1 MTLLRLVSRRRVG
14 ALAFTVALVYAA
26 GSLQAQVP
34 ATAGAP
40 ASQPSGVTVPLP
52 GADPQLDARVKSVSS
67 RLRCPVCQGESI
79 QDSPAELA
87 GQMKQLVREQLASG
101 QSEQQ
106 VMDYFTAKYGQ
117 WILLEPKAEGINLLV
132 FGLPIVF
139 LLLGGVGIVMALKKW
154 TRPHGVTADG
164 ARPLPADETVP

>member
-1 MTLLRLVSRRRVG
+1 MTLRWLVSRRLVG
-14 ALAFTVALVYAA
+14 ALMFFVALVCAA
-26 GSLQAQVP
+26 GSVRAQMP
-34 ATAGAP
+34 AGAGAP
-40 ASQPSGVTVPLP
+40 ASQPPGVSVPLP
-52 GADPQLDARVKSVSS
+52 GADPQLDARVKAVSS

-87 GQMKQLVREQLASG
+87 NQMKQLVREQLASG

-106 VMDYFTAKYGQ
+106 VMDYFTQKYGQ

-132 FGLPIVF
+132 YGLPIVF

-154 TRPHGVTADG
+154 TRPGAGG